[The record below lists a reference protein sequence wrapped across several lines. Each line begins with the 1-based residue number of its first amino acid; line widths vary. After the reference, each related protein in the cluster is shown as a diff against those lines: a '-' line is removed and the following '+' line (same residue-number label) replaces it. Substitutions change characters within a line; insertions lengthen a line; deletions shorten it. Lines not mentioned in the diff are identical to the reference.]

1 MKNHLLLFFV
11 LFSTFVVGQTGIG
24 TNQVSP
30 SAALD
35 ISSTQ
40 KGVLIP
46 RMSTLQRQAIVNPAA
61 GLQVY
66 DNDRKCLMIFR
77 DNYWDCYPQQKVM
90 TSRIAA
96 ILTFDDITGIGG
108 SNTATAISNGVTI
121 NFNPDGILENLGSGK
136 VRFLR
141 PAKYEITMVG
151 TISRQTGINV
161 VQSVSFFRSG
171 LFNASAKCIREA
183 PGSYPS
189 DINYFSKDVLN
200 IYTGEEFQFKYD
212 KIGQGTPNTTTI
224 SVVKPLIIIKYID
237 LF

>member
-1 MKNHLLLFFV
+1 MKNYLLLVIVFFSS
-11 LFSTFVVGQTGIG
+11 LVVGQTGIG

-46 RMSTLQRQAIVNPAA
+46 RMSILQRQSIVNPAD

-66 DNDRKCLMIFR
+66 DNDRQCLMIFR
-77 DNYWDCYPQQKVM
+77 DGYWDCYPQEKVM

-96 ILTFDDITGIGG
+96 ILTFNDITAIGG
-108 SNTATAISNGVTI
+108 SDTATASSNGLTI
-121 NFNPDGILENLGSGK
+121 NYNPDGILENIGSGK

-161 VQSVSFFRSG
+161 LQSVSFFG
-171 LFNASAKCIREA
+171 AILKSARCVRES
-183 PGSYPS
+183 PGSFPS

-200 IYTGEEFQFKYD
+200 IYSGEEFGFKYD